1 MAYLSHDAWEA
12 QLQGSKPRGS
22 VLDSY
27 NAGYDS
33 YATENV
39 PPPTERTMSQSWGGR
54 SRRQSWASPSDALRE
69 RRMITP
75 VSPLE
80 EADAQF
86 ERRASVKAAHA
97 LKSDLEDLMRQGL
110 KSVGS
115 DAREAKAATDYL
127 KGDMELRRREYQETQ
142 NKCQALELA
151 LESLRHESE
160 SKRDWF
166 ARRNAEKSEEEAWR
180 SEAARLQHAHAT
192 AASALRTRVEGA
204 EVYLAQSGAAAQEAQ
219 AEQEARQEATLF
231 ELRERQAKL
240 EAALTSLRAQQLA
253 QEQAQLRLEQGVWGA
268 VEGVQGAMADVGGA
282 VEAVEET
289 MQGIV
294 QEAVK
299 DVVVMGAALRT
310 EMRAGEEGAQLAL
323 AAERDERLASA
334 TEAIVAVAEL
344 RAWAEGAVAR
354 QARELEA

>member
-1 MAYLSHDAWEA
+1 MHTRTRTHTQVGAC
-12 QLQGSKPRGS
+12 
-22 VLDSY
+22 V
-27 NAGYDS
+27 
-33 YATENV
+33 
-39 PPPTERTMSQSWGGR
+39 ERL
-54 SRRQSWASPSDALRE
+54 LR
-69 RRMITP
+69 
-75 VSPLE
+75 
-80 EADAQF
+80 
-86 ERRASVKAAHA
+86 
-97 LKSDLEDLMRQGL
+97 DL
-110 KSVGS
+110 
-115 DAREAKAATDYL
+115 
-127 KGDMELRRREYQETQ
+127 
-142 NKCQALELA
+142 
-151 LESLRHESE
+151 
-160 SKRDWF
+160 
-166 ARRNAEKSEEEAWR
+166 EEEAWR

-204 EVYLAQSGAAAQEAQ
+204 EVDLAQSGAAAQEAQ

-240 EAALTSLRAQQLA
+240 EAGLTSLRAQQLA

>member
-1 MAYLSHDAWEA
+1 M
-12 QLQGSKPRGS
+12 
-22 VLDSY
+22 
-27 NAGYDS
+27 
-33 YATENV
+33 
-39 PPPTERTMSQSWGGR
+39 ERL
-54 SRRQSWASPSDALRE
+54 LR
-69 RRMITP
+69 
-75 VSPLE
+75 
-80 EADAQF
+80 
-86 ERRASVKAAHA
+86 
-97 LKSDLEDLMRQGL
+97 DL
-110 KSVGS
+110 
-115 DAREAKAATDYL
+115 
-127 KGDMELRRREYQETQ
+127 
-142 NKCQALELA
+142 
-151 LESLRHESE
+151 
-160 SKRDWF
+160 
-166 ARRNAEKSEEEAWR
+166 EEEAWR